1 MKRIQAA
8 CLEQTIRFASKD
20 SSNLPLARRLARE
33 EANRYLA
40 QLEKS
45 RTKYQI
51 VKEQEA
57 PDGSL
62 PVLFHISLPSSEN
75 AMASENTLEILCMEN
90 FTLESPTE

>member
-62 PVLFHISLPSSEN
+62 LLKLKRQYNYYDCGSYFE
-75 AMASENTLEILCMEN
+75 EKE
-90 FTLESPTE
+90 